1 MSTGSLRGWEEC
13 CLESTCC
20 FMDWKE
26 DTCELLE
33 EEGSSVVEER
43 ESGVV
48 VGNDAIDWA
57 TEDDGVTVDEDEEEE
72 RLDECFLDWCR
83 DEREEELEEVE
94 EDADG
99 CL

>member
-1 MSTGSLRGWEEC
+1 MK
-13 CLESTCC
+13 STCC

-26 DTCELLE
+26 DTWEFLE
-33 EEGSSVVEER
+33 EEGEWSTVEER

-48 VGNDAIDWA
+48 VGNDAIDEG
-57 TEDDGVTVDEDEEEE
+57 TIEDGVVVNEDEDDE
-72 RLDECFLDWCR
+72 RLDESFLDWCL

-94 EDADG
+94 DDVDG